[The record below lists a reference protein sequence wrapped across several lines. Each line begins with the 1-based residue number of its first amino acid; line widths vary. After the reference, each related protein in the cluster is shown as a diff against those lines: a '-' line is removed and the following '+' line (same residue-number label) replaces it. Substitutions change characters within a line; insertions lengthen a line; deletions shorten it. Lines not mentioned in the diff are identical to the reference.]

1 MGFASWYRL
10 IRGNNKPLVVI
21 SSKLEAKWILTVQS
35 LNAGDLIVHCVRHK
49 STSFLLS
56 FFLSDLF
63 GVLPAARYLFM
74 ICVEAKRLSARPV
87 IVWSSAQ
94 VAGWLGRRVAFRNWG
109 SLINV
114 SLWKRDAQTW
124 QQRGLSGR
132 QGKWDNAPRYADAR
146 TWEGNVM
153 PAAERKIKHAT
164 ACFVKFSPKPVN
176 N

>member
-10 IRGNNKPLVVI
+10 IHDNNKPLVVI
-21 SSKLEAKWILTVQS
+21 PRPNESCLFSCWMREIWLC
-35 LNAGDLIVHCVRHK
+35 IVFA
-49 STSFLLS
+49 SFLLS

-63 GVLPAARYLFM
+63 GVLPVARYLCM
-74 ICVEAKRLSARPV
+74 ICVEAKRLSACPV

-124 QQRGLSGR
+124 QQRRLSGR
-132 QGKWDNAPRYADAR
+132 QGKWENTPRY